1 MKRRAF
7 FLALLALSLGGCGF
21 HLRGDVALPFK
32 TLYIDAPGYNQM
44 QVDSFYQRLVRRLQ
58 VGGAVLVSSPAQ
70 AQVVLKILPEKR
82 TRTILALTSAGQ
94 VAEYR
99 IALALSYAVLGPDGR
114 AIAAPQTI
122 NLTRDY
128 TYNANQYLAM
138 GAEENLLYRDMEDAA
153 LDQIAQR
160 LQDIKP

>member
-7 FLALLALSLGGCGF
+7 FLALLALPLSGCGF

-32 TLYIDAPGYNQM
+32 TLYIDAPGYNQL
-44 QVDSFYQRLVRRLQ
+44 QVSSFYQRLAKRLQ
-58 VGGAVLVSSPAQ
+58 VSGAALASSPAQ
-70 AQVVLKILPEKR
+70 AQVVLKILPESR

-99 IALALSYAVLGPDGR
+99 ITLALSYAVLGPDGR

-128 TYNANQYLAM
+128 TYNTNQYLAM
-138 GAEENLLYRDMEDAA
+138 GAEEDLLYRDMENAVIE
-153 LDQIAQR
+153 QIAQR

>member
-7 FLALLALSLGGCGF
+7 FLSLLLLPLAACGF
-21 HLRGDVALPFK
+21 HLRGEVAMPFQ
-32 TLYIDAPGYNQM
+32 TLYIDAPGYNQL
-44 QVDSFYQRLVRRLQ
+44 QVDSFYQRLSKRLQ
-58 VGGAVLVSSPAQ
+58 VSGVVLESSPTK
-70 AQVVLKILPEKR
+70 AQVVLKILPETR
-82 TRTILALTSAGQ
+82 TRSILALTSAGQ

-99 IALALSYAVLGPDGR
+99 IALALTYTVLGPNGR
-114 AIAAPQTI
+114 AIAPPATI

-128 TYNANQYLAM
+128 TYNNNQYLAM

-153 LDQIAQR
+153 LGQIVQR